1 MLDGA
6 LIIRSSHSMLYSNQ
20 KHKDSRR
27 NEVTDLPEHVKL
39 PQHSSTTIMSCLT
52 WKLKCQLVY
61 VCVHWHGCT
70 SHLFYLGSSLYKCH
84 CHAHPLLRQ
93 CIMAGGP
100 TGLWTPLPHWEIV
113 SLLYQWSHT
122 RIPWAFTQLNKQE
135 SFVCGMTFL
144 SAKCREGEAMAT
156 PIISLRRKK
165 GGQGED
171 MGSGFGAIG

>member
-1 MLDGA
+1 
-6 LIIRSSHSMLYSNQ
+6 MLYSNQ

-39 PQHSSTTIMSCLT
+39 PQHSSITIMSCLT

-61 VCVHWHGCT
+61 VCALAWMHFT
-70 SHLFYLGSSLYKCH
+70 SFYLGSSLYKCH

-122 RIPWAFTQLNKQE
+122 RIPWAFTQLNKQ
-135 SFVCGMTFL
+135 SLL
-144 SAKCREGEAMAT
+144 SVAWPSCLLNAGKAKPWLPYYKIEEEQGWA
-156 PIISLRRKK
+156 RRRHGKWVWCNRVAASST
-165 GGQGED
+165 
-171 MGSGFGAIG
+171 MS